1 MNRPSSTL
9 WTIVELTA
17 RVERELAVG
26 YAGAGSGRVR
36 DIPDLRTIRYYTT
49 LGLLDRP
56 ALMRGRTALYGR
68 RHLLQIVAIKRLQS
82 LGQSLVQVQERI
94 AGATDR
100 DLESLAGVPA
110 DSVAEGNDALPH
122 GIASEVAPRP
132 FWKSRRAQVAS
143 GPASPIASTPQRPGE
158 TESASAGPAYDE
170 MKPLQA
176 IELTDR
182 VMLLLVPGR
191 PINRDELPAIRQA
204 AAPLIRHLENQQLVH
219 SILKGDGDAQ
229 GASPVD

>member
-1 MNRPSSTL
+1 MNGPSSTL

-26 YAGAGSGRVR
+26 YAGAGNGRVR

-94 AGATDR
+94 AGATER
-100 DLESLAGVPA
+100 ELESLAGVPA
-110 DSVAEGNDALPH
+110 DSAAEGSDALS
-122 GIASEVAPRP
+122 GAIASEVTHRP
-132 FWKSRRAQVAS
+132 FWKARPPQFAS
-143 GPASPIASTPQRPGE
+143 GPPSPVASTRQRRGE
-158 TESASAGPAYDE
+158 PESASASPAYNE
-170 MKPLQA
+170 MMPLQA

-182 VMLLLVPGR
+182 VMLLLVPAR
-191 PINRDELPAIRQA
+191 PIDRDELPAISQA
-204 AAPLIRHLENQQLVH
+204 AAPLIRHLANHQLVH
-219 SILKGDGDAQ
+219 SIPKGDRDDP